1 MSDSIGASTPNIF
14 HVPAPV
20 LPIYTPPDSYDS
32 FRGTQVPLIIDN
44 GASALRF
51 GFSTSSSKAAFVPHS
66 VPNVIAKFKERK
78 YNQPLLLFGD
88 GVDAESG
95 AKGQAKTPWEGDVLL
110 NFDALVCY
118 FSSFRPYRV
127 ATSLRKRINTHLSCR
142 NMHST
147 VRLFNWESTHRVSN
161 TQY

>member
-1 MSDSIGASTPNIF
+1 MSGTAGASAPDVF

-20 LPIYTPPDSYDS
+20 LPTYTAPDSYDP
-32 FRGTQVPLIIDN
+32 FRGTHVPLIIDN
-44 GASALRF
+44 GASNLRF
-51 GFSTSSSKAAFVPHS
+51 GFSTCGSKTALTPHP

-110 NFDALVCY
+110 NFDALVRGHGP
-118 FSSFRPYRV
+118 SAPRS
-127 ATSLRKRINTHLSCR
+127 
-142 NMHST
+142 
-147 VRLFNWESTHRVSN
+147 
-161 TQY
+161 